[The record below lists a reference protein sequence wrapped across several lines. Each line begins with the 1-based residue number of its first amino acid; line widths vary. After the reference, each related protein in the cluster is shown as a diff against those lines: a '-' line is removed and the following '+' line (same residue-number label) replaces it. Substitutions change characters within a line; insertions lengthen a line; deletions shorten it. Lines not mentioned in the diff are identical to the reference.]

1 MHEVLCKKYGR
12 TVGRATLA
20 LAVIA
25 VVISCGNRLVDVGLV
40 GDGLAETVSSDRHF
54 DEI

>member
-20 LAVIA
+20 LTVIA
-25 VVISCGNRLVDVGLV
+25 VVVGRRKWLVDVDRV
-40 GDGLAETVSSDRHF
+40 GHGLAETVSSDRHF

>member
-25 VVISCGNRLVDVGLV
+25 VVIGRSSRLVDVGLV
-40 GDGLAETVSSDRHF
+40 GEGLAETVSGNGHF
-54 DEI
+54 DEV

>member
-1 MHEVLCKKYGR
+1 MLCKKYGR

-25 VVISCGNRLVDVGLV
+25 VVIGSRKWLVDVDRV
-40 GDGLAETVSSDRHF
+40 GHGPAETVSSDRHF